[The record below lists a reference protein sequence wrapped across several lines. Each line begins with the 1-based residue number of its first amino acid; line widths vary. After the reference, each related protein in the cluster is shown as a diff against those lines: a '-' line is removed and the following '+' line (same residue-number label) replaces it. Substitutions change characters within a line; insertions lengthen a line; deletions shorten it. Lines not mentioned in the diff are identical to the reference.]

1 MVSLFKQD
9 KIKTF
14 EYIYFFVMVIYMAQ
28 VDKHTG
34 RMVGV
39 LSSPW
44 FPFFLPIVLTL
55 VLLDR
60 NKVKFDDK
68 RLIRICLVFAI
79 WTVLLFTHKQYF
91 DSTQYSYVFFLFYS
105 IIIAYIHVQV
115 FGRKMLILYE
125 HIMVK
130 LSIISL
136 VLWGI
141 AVIFPGSAA
150 FFKQFPE
157 TSLGHNVLY
166 LFTWMDS
173 SILEQGLIYNGILR
187 NAGCSWEPGRFSI
200 MVLLALFCNLA
211 RCGIKFKGNW
221 SGIILLLALIST
233 QSTTGYVGGIVLY
246 SIFAFK
252 KFDVKYILAFLV
264 IVVPIGYQL
273 SKLEFMH
280 EKIEEQADL
289 DTNLK
294 SINESIDYVNKVKES
309 NEYVGS
315 LSRFA
320 SLYFEI
326 INIKMD
332 PILGYGRNPGKSYFS
347 QRISGNYNLTGGLL
361 KMLGQHGIPLGI
373 FLYILLFQSSAA
385 FGREFKIRKIALFAI
400 FLVSSTSYVIFTIP
414 VFTAFWF
421 YGLFRKEED
430 LIVITSEDNIK
441 ENDEVKTSEV
451 VATSNASVL
460 PT

>member
-39 LSSPW
+39 LSPPW
-44 FPFFLPIVLTL
+44 FPFLLPIILTI

-60 NKVKFDDK
+60 NRVKFDDK

-79 WTVLLFTHKQYF
+79 WTVLLFVHKQYY
-91 DSTQYSYVFFLFYS
+91 DSTQYSYYFFLFYS
-105 IIIAYIHVQV
+105 IFIAFIHVQV
-115 FGRKMLILYE
+115 FGKKMLILYE
-125 HIMVK
+125 HIMEK
-130 LSIISL
+130 LSFISL

-141 AVIFPGSAA
+141 AVIYPGSSA
-150 FFKQFPE
+150 FFRSFPE
-157 TSLGHNVLY
+157 TSIGNNVLY
-166 LFTWMDS
+166 LFTWIDS
-173 SILEQGLIYNGILR
+173 SIREIGLTYNGILR

-200 MVLLALFCNLA
+200 MLVLALYCNMV
-211 RCGIKFKGNW
+211 RCGIKFKGNR

-233 QSTTGYVGGIVLY
+233 QSTTGYVGAIVLY

-252 KFDVKYILAFLV
+252 KFDVKYILAF
-264 IVVPIGYQL
+264 IIIIIPIGYHL
-273 SKLEFMH
+273 SKLEFMQ
-280 EKIEEQADL
+280 EKIMEEADM
-289 DTNLK
+289 DANLK
-294 SINESIDYVNKVKES
+294 RINESMDYVNKVKES

-320 SLYFEI
+320 SIYFEI

-332 PILGYGRNPGKSYFS
+332 PILGYGRNSGKSYFS
-347 QRISGNYNLTGGLL
+347 QRISGNFVLTSGIL
-361 KMLGQHGIPLGI
+361 KMFGQHGIPLGI
-373 FLYILLFQSSAA
+373 ILYILLYQSSAA
-385 FGREFKIRKIALFAI
+385 LGRDFKVRKIALFAI
-400 FLVSSTSYVIFTIP
+400 FLISLTSYTIFTVP

-430 LIVITSEDNIK
+430 LILITSEGDTNKAEEETTEAAAPGNEGI
-441 ENDEVKTSEV
+441 
-451 VATSNASVL
+451 L
-460 PT
+460 PS